1 MNTTTKPLDHFGNP
15 VEAGDDVT
23 LLEAPLV
30 LLNGLPEED
39 QVAIRAQVGKRLKIN
54 EFDAYGYAEL
64 EFQDQEE
71 VIHFIFV
78 EPKYLVK

>member
-1 MNTTTKPLDHFGNP
+1 M
-15 VEAGDDVT
+15 
-23 LLEAPLV
+23 